1 MLLLKVITWRLI
13 SIILTVGVMV
23 VATGDVKEA
32 TAITIV
38 LHALLTIVNYG
49 FEKGWEKIN
58 ENR

>member
-1 MLLLKVITWRLI
+1 M
-13 SIILTVGVMV
+13 
-23 VATGDVKEA
+23 VATGDIKEA